1 MAAAFFGTLASQS
14 QAAGESIS
22 INFGTNE
29 PNGTISDSS
38 SAGLEAV
45 PGSNW
50 NQFSGASQSTAQN
63 LKDNNGDATGA
74 TVTWSS
80 KNTWRGGDT
89 PSTGDGQMLKGY
101 LDDGS
106 GITINVSGVDF
117 LTYGVYI
124 Y

>member
-74 TVTWSS
+74 TVTGPV
-80 KNTWRGGDT
+80 KIPGAEAT
-89 PSTGDGQMLKGY
+89 PPPPGTARC
-101 LDDGS
+101 
-106 GITINVSGVDF
+106 
-117 LTYGVYI
+117 
-124 Y
+124 

>member
-63 LKDNNGDATGA
+63 LKDTPPERPSPGPVKIPGAEATPPPPGTA
-74 TVTWSS
+74 
-80 KNTWRGGDT
+80 RC
-89 PSTGDGQMLKGY
+89 
-101 LDDGS
+101 
-106 GITINVSGVDF
+106 
-117 LTYGVYI
+117 
-124 Y
+124 

>member
-89 PSTGDGQMLKGY
+89 PLHRGRPDAEGLPGRRQRHHHQCQRR
-101 LDDGS
+101 
-106 GITINVSGVDF
+106 
-117 LTYGVYI
+117 
-124 Y
+124 

>member
-45 PGSNW
+45 PGS
-50 NQFSGASQSTAQN
+50 
-63 LKDNNGDATGA
+63 TG
-74 TVTWSS
+74 
-80 KNTWRGGDT
+80 
-89 PSTGDGQMLKGY
+89 
-101 LDDGS
+101 
-106 GITINVSGVDF
+106 INSAE
-117 LTYGVYI
+117 LPNPRPRT
-124 Y
+124 